1 MPRIPDAGY
10 ILLCIQTDNNLA
22 SAKVLSPFFNRFKNW
37 ILLFLPLLFILMKQL
52 ATAFLLLF
60 SASAM
65 AQTAVNGYEIKVT
78 LKPFKNQ
85 YVYLGH
91 YYGKQLPIVDSVKL
105 DANSTAV
112 FKGPKKLSG
121 GIYLIGFPD
130 RQNRFEFLVG
140 KEQRFSI
147 TTDTAEIGKINF
159 TGSPENVSFKAYQD
173 VMGQFGRTLDGLY
186 KKRAGS
192 APADSIRLTA
202 QIDSI
207 SKQVTAYRL
216 NVMSK
221 EPNGMLST
229 LLKAMREPEVPKNPE
244 AQKKDSLYAYRYFKT
259 HYWDGV
265 NFWDDRLARTPFF
278 ESRIDK
284 YYEQLVYPN
293 PDSVIKEL
301 DWMLGYASASEEMQ
315 KFLLLKFVNRYL
327 NMKYMWEDAVFVHLF
342 EKYFSQKNYSWLN
355 EKGKKMITDR
365 AYSLMAN
372 IMGSPAAEIELPDST
387 GKNVKLY
394 GIESPYT
401 LVVIY
406 DPTCG
411 HCKETLPKIDT
422 MYNQKWKG
430 YGLKIFAMA
439 KQTEGVKKDD
449 WFNFIR
455 QFGLKGWTHVF
466 YSKEAEQARVS
477 ANIPSYA
484 QLYDV
489 QSFPTLYLLDKDKRI
504 IAKKVTDQQV
514 DEILAQR
521 VKSNKSQ

>member
-1 MPRIPDAGY
+1 
-10 ILLCIQTDNNLA
+10 
-22 SAKVLSPFFNRFKNW
+22 
-37 ILLFLPLLFILMKQL
+37 MKQL
-52 ATAFLLLF
+52 ATAFLLLCT
-60 SASAM
+60 SALW
-65 AQTAVNGYEIKVT
+65 AQTGYEIKVT

-91 YYGKQLPIVDSVKL
+91 YLGKQLPIIDSVKL
-105 DANSTAV
+105 DAASTAV
-112 FKGPKKLSG
+112 FKGPKKLGG

-130 RQNRFEFLVG
+130 RADRFEFLVG
-140 KEQRFSI
+140 DEQKFSI
-147 TTDTAEIGKINF
+147 VADTANLQQINF
-159 TGSPENVSFKAYQD
+159 TGSAENVAFKAYQEF
-173 VMGQFGRTLDGLY
+173 MTKQGMTLDALNRQ
-186 KKRAGS
+186 RAGS
-192 APADSIRLTA
+192 SAADSLRISA
-202 QIDSI
+202 QMDSI
-207 SKQVTAYRL
+207 SRKVAAYRTNL
-216 NVMSK
+216 MTK
-221 EPNGMLST
+221 GGNGLLAT
-229 LLKAMREPEVPKNPE
+229 LLKAMREPEVPQNPE
-244 AQKKDSLYAYRYFKT
+244 AQKRDSLYAYRYFKS

-284 YYEQLVYPN
+284 YYDQLVYPMA
-293 PDSVIKEL
+293 DSVIKEL

-342 EKYFSQKNYSWLN
+342 EKYFANKNYAWLN

-387 GKNVKLY
+387 GKTVSLY
-394 GIESPYT
+394 GVEAPYT

-411 HCKETLPKIDT
+411 HCKETLPKIDSL
-422 MYNQKWKG
+422 YKANWKANG
-430 YGLKIFAMA
+430 MKIFAMA

-449 WFNFIR
+449 WFSFMR
-455 QFGLKGWTHVF
+455 QFGLKGWTHVW

-489 QSFPTLYLLDKDKRI
+489 ISFPTLYLLDKDKRI
-504 IAKKVTDQQV
+504 VAKKVTAEQV
-514 DEILAQR
+514 NEILAQR
-521 VKSNKSQ
+521 LKLSKK